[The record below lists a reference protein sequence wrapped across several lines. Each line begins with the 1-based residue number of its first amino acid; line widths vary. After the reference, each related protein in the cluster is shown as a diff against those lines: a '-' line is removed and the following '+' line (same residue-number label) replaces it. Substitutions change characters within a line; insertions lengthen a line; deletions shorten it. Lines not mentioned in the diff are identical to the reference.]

1 MKRSLD
7 DTRMKPGGP
16 QPPEGPYFDEGAGGP
31 IDPFPKPKLQAGW
44 AGYGVMII
52 CLILFGYLMSG
63 CISLKSPTTQI
74 LTKTAAFLAGYEIGK
89 DNPELA
95 GEFIHYTQADR
106 ADILTFYDSW
116 KRYLAY
122 RLGTDAVNRKLIENM
137 LEAVEIEFVFKAPD
151 EKIAII
157 RGLFMEFVEGLEAG
171 IQANK

>member
-7 DTRMKPGGP
+7 G
-16 QPPEGPYFDEGAGGP
+16 
-31 IDPFPKPKLQAGW
+31 GW

-63 CISLKSPTTQI
+63 CTFGQRMVDLTVETVKKSAPFI
-74 LTKTAAFLAGYEIGK
+74 AGYEIGK
-89 DNPELA
+89 ANPELA

-122 RLGTDAVNRKLIENM
+122 RLGTDAIHRKLVYDM
-137 LEAVEIEFVFKAPD
+137 LSLVEIDLKFRPPD

-157 RGLFMEFVEGLEAG
+157 RGLFMEFIEGLNAG
-171 IQANK
+171 IKHGRKSNLP

>member
-7 DTRMKPGGP
+7 DSCMKPGGP
-16 QPPEGPYFDEGAGGP
+16 QGPDRALKPRLGG
-31 IDPFPKPKLQAGW
+31 GW

-52 CLILFGYLMSG
+52 WLILFGYLMTG
-63 CISLKSPTTQI
+63 CAGISFKAPTTQALI
-74 LTKTAAFLAGYEIGK
+74 KTTAFLAGYEIGK
-89 DNPELA
+89 ANPELA

-137 LEAVEIEFVFKAPD
+137 LEAMEIEFVFKPPD
-151 EKIAII
+151 EKVAII

-171 IQANK
+171 IEG